1 MNTISRTAVLG
12 IVVLASALAGCAAQ
26 APSGPQSSHE
36 RQSSSEL
43 LENPMPCNLGSRYDA
58 ATESRRARYDAP
70 QDADNYVPLYGAW
83 IANES
88 CTDSQ
93 VLAWKALRSEAG
105 ESDDI
110 CRVVYEYGAG
120 MVWPIGCAAVEWA
133 VTDASR

>member
-1 MNTISRTAVLG
+1 MNTLSRAAVLVA
-12 IVVLASALAGCAAQ
+12 VVLASPLAGCAAQ
-26 APSGPQSSHE
+26 APSDPPASHDP
-36 RQSSSEL
+36 QSSSEL
-43 LENPMPCNLGSRYDA
+43 LDNPMPCNLGSRYDA
-58 ATESRRARYDAP
+58 TTESRRARYEAP
-70 QDADNYVPLYGAW
+70 QDADYYVPLYGAW

-120 MVWPIGCAAVEWA
+120 MVWPIGCAAVEWV

>member
-1 MNTISRTAVLG
+1 MNTISRTAVLVT
-12 IVVLASALAGCAAQ
+12 VVLVSALAGCAAH
-26 APSGPQSSHE
+26 APSAPQASQDAE
-36 RQSSSEL
+36 SSSTL
-43 LENPMPCNLGSRYDA
+43 LDNPMPCNLGSQFDVV
-58 ATESRRARYDAP
+58 TESRRARYDAP
-70 QDADNYVPLYGAW
+70 QDADYYVPLFGAW

>member
-43 LENPMPCNLGSRYDA
+43 LDNPMPCNLGSRYDA

>member
-1 MNTISRTAVLG
+1 MNTISRTAV
-12 IVVLASALAGCAAQ
+12 IVTGVLAFALAGCAAQ
-26 APSGPQSSHE
+26 APSDRQPSHE
-36 RQSSSEL
+36 PQSSSEL
-43 LENPMPCNLGSRYDA
+43 LDNPMACNLGSRYDA

-70 QDADNYVPLYGAW
+70 QDADYYVPLYGAW

-105 ESDDI
+105 ESDYI